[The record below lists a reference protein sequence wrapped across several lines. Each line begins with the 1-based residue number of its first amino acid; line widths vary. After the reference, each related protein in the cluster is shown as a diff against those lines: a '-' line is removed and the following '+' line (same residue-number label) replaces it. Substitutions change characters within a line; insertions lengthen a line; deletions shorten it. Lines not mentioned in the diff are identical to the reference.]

1 MGPRVQLEADVLSH
15 AAGGRYDAMTTN
27 QSWMLVIDAGQG
39 APPSTRQVP
48 FTPPV
53 VDSRAVTNVAI
64 GGQVHLTSSGAWTLH
79 GGYATDRSPVG
90 ADDTSFTH
98 ADMQV
103 VTAGVSARTKVV
115 LASVGIRYQTG
126 TTGDIT
132 LRLLQNGQPLRTR
145 LTLSSLGLVYS
156 IAIRF

>member
-1 MGPRVQLEADVLSH
+1 
-15 AAGGRYDAMTTN
+15 
-27 QSWMLVIDAGQG
+27 
-39 APPSTRQVP
+39 
-48 FTPPV
+48 
-53 VDSRAVTNVAI
+53 
-64 GGQVHLTSSGAWTLH
+64 
-79 GGYATDRSPVG
+79 
-90 ADDTSFTH
+90 
-98 ADMQV
+98 MQV